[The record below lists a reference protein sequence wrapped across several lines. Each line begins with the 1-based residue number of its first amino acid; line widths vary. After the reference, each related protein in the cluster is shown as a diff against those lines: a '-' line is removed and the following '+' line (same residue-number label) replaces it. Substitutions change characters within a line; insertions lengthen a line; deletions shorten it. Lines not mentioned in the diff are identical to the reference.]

1 MMTNFKQYLISEEN
15 FNAFQDYL
23 TATNQQ
29 FPELLKKLLDSKPTA
44 QGGNANFYRIPN
56 SEFGVR
62 IVRGLNDPSP
72 ELTPAEDDFGGENLG
87 QPVAHYGK
95 KIQVLRLQHGTPAG
109 MPFRYNQE
117 GGIGIEAGIATFRNQ
132 LSTAAEIPQ
141 QEYDRLCKIVL
152 DLNSKGYSID
162 PSKSGNLLIDSQSGK
177 FNFVDINKSESKN
190 TASDIIA
197 MLMDNYH
204 FSKFLNHDPKMK
216 KFAREIIKKV
226 EIAAQ
231 KTGLPIG
238 ENSSTLDYSRKL
250 SIFEELQIKSI
261 SEPLPSTLS
270 PFQNLNKQ
278 GIEKWKKQLTSKTF
292 QYPLN
297 QDKFIHFAPK
307 SLISKIKKENKI
319 RGNYGSTYA
328 ISTSFGIYLPKVQFR
343 ITKQAGL
350 PAGSTEETL
359 GAILFKTNEMPIL
372 AKADEVIWK
381 TNYIDIYDVKEISY
395 RLAISILKHTPYGD
409 MLNWNDSVEYQ

>member
-29 FPELLKKLLDSKPTA
+29 FPELLQKLLDSKPTA

-250 SIFEELQIKSI
+250 SIFEELQIKS
-261 SEPLPSTLS
+261 LVL
-270 PFQNLNKQ
+270 
-278 GIEKWKKQLTSKTF
+278 
-292 QYPLN
+292 
-297 QDKFIHFAPK
+297 
-307 SLISKIKKENKI
+307 SKI
-319 RGNYGSTYA
+319 
-328 ISTSFGIYLPKVQFR
+328 
-343 ITKQAGL
+343 
-350 PAGSTEETL
+350 
-359 GAILFKTNEMPIL
+359 
-372 AKADEVIWK
+372 
-381 TNYIDIYDVKEISY
+381 
-395 RLAISILKHTPYGD
+395 
-409 MLNWNDSVEYQ
+409 